1 MKNKIKN
8 CLSTTCIALILL
20 SITANIYRARFLCID
35 TVYQI
40 LAANIMIH
48 LSFSLLKQFESK
60 YFLIEIFIEIGSML
74 LILIISGVIF
84 KWFMSIPVP
93 VLILMGLVTYLIGS
107 LIDIFNIR
115 KDLKFINNQLEL
127 SRKR

>member
-20 SITANIYRARFLCID
+20 SMTANIYRAQFLCID

-40 LAANIMIH
+40 LAANVMIH
-48 LSFSLLKQFESK
+48 LVFSLLKQFESK
-60 YFLIEIFIEIGSML
+60 YYFIEIFIEVGSML

-84 KWFMSIPVP
+84 KWFTSIPVP
-93 VLILMGLVTYLIGS
+93 VLIIMGLATYLIGG